1 MVSSGQI
8 PAGVSEL
15 TGKVVMQRTIG
26 RPRQSQVEEVKKPRS
41 PNSGDTDGNGDDN
54 EEALGVRDILNF
66 YRSNNEDEEAHDD
79 LDREIESRILESR
92 ERNAIHPSEKNIE
105 GPDDSVLSQT
115 SDPLMALE
123 DNIVTAAL

>member
-1 MVSSGQI
+1 MLVFPEEPVCNLQGISAALLGEASF
-8 PAGVSEL
+8 
-15 TGKVVMQRTIG
+15 
-26 RPRQSQVEEVKKPRS
+26 SQVEGVKEPRS
-41 PNSGDTDGNGDDN
+41 PNSRATDEDVNHEDT

-66 YRSNNEDEEAHDD
+66 YRSNNEDDHDD

-92 ERNAIHPSEKNIE
+92 ERNEIDQSEKNIL
-105 GPDDSVLSQT
+105 GPDDTVLSQK

>member
-1 MVSSGQI
+1 
-8 PAGVSEL
+8 
-15 TGKVVMQRTIG
+15 MQRTIG
-26 RPRQSQVEEVKKPRS
+26 RPRQSLVQGVEKPGSPKSRATDEEVS
-41 PNSGDTDGNGDDN
+41 HEDT

-66 YRSNNEDEEAHDD
+66 YRSNNEEAHDD

-92 ERNAIHPSEKNIE
+92 ERNAIDPSEKNIE
-105 GPDDSVLSQT
+105 APDDTVLSQT

>member
-26 RPRQSQVEEVKKPRS
+26 RPRQSQVEGVKEPRS
-41 PNSGDTDGNGDDN
+41 PNSRATDEEVSHEDT

-66 YRSNNEDEEAHDD
+66 YGSNNEDDHDD

-92 ERNAIHPSEKNIE
+92 ERNEIDPSEKNIL
-105 GPDDSVLSQT
+105 GPDDTVLSQT
-115 SDPLMALE
+115 NDPLMTLE